1 METDLDDDTGVRGI
15 KEKGAWVVY
24 PSLGKPRSI
33 VGLKGKLDD
42 KATFLANLAN
52 LKIEL
57 TDFSRK
63 T

>member
-1 METDLDDDTGVRGI
+1 METDLDNDTRGRGN
-15 KEKGAWVVY
+15 KEKGVWVVY
-24 PSLGKPRSI
+24 PSLDKPRSI
-33 VGLKGKLDD
+33 VGSKGKLVD
-42 KATFLANLAN
+42 KVTFLANLAN